1 MDKKGSNRQRSFDVY
16 CSDSYTAKSLWDE
29 LDRKCNTEEQGLEKY
44 YVSKFMRY
52 QMVEDRSVV
61 EQTHEIINLEH
72 ALADAEM
79 KFPEKFLVMSI
90 VDKFPKSWKNFGM
103 TLKHQKGRLSLDD
116 LMIAISIEEE
126 YRNQRHK
133 MPVEHQPRANL
144 IVGHW
149 AKLCPNKKAKTGQA
163 VVNMVV
169 GGSSGAS
176 TSGATDGYVSVQPEL
191 LTIYE
196 PYDWLIDTGAN
207 VHVCADK
214 SLFVSY
220 QAISGRTVSMG
231 NSSTAEVLGI
241 GSVDLKFPSGRILSL
256 KRVHHV
262 PTIRRNII
270 SGSVIVRKE
279 YELVFKFNK
288 VVIQQFGI
296 FIGKGYLDDGL
307 FKVQVD
313 NNKIDVSDSIILNVE
328 SSTLWH
334 SRYCYAFLMKNKDEA
349 LDKFILF
356 KNEAETQT
364 GKKLKRLRSDRG
376 GEYESSKFNE
386 YCQTFGIIHKETP
399 LYSPSSNGMAERKN
413 RTFKDMI
420 NSLLLTS
427 GLPKYLWG
435 EALNTACHI
444 LNRVPLKHNTS
455 TPFELWR
462 GRKPSLKYFRVW
474 GCLAKVLILE
484 HKRKKLGP
492 KTVDAVFLGYVETS
506 YALRFLVIK
515 SEIPGIE
522 VNTIVEFRDAVFLE
536 DVFPLKTGIRSNV
549 SLDDSLAS
557 TSIPEHVEKMSNVG
571 VGPSSSNQTHE
582 ESDEPRRS
590 KRARIV
596 KDFESDFVAYNI
608 EDDPITFKDAMASS
622 EAKQWKEAVKSEMDS
637 IVSNGTWVLVDLPPG
652 CTIIGCKWIF
662 KRKLKPDGT
671 IDKFKAKL
679 LAKGFK
685 QKEGIDYFDT
695 YSPVAR
701 LTTIRVLIALA
712 SVYNLP
718 IHQMDVKTAFLYGE
732 LEEEFTWISL
742 RGSCLD
748 IITETK
754 SVLKNKYEMK
764 DMGETNV
771 ILGIKSTRS
780 TDGIAIS
787 QSHYVEKIIEKFGYQ
802 NSRIAKTP
810 YDPSVALFKNESGVP
825 VAQLRYSQIIGSL
838 QYLANGTRPDISFS
852 VSKLARYTSCPDKT
866 HLGALDR
873 VLRYLKGT
881 VSLAIHYGRFPAV
894 LEGYSD
900 ASWIAKNS
908 GSNGCSGYV
917 FTLGGG
923 AVSWKSAK
931 QTLITRSTFEA
942 ELCALD
948 TTGTEAEWLFGLLSQ
963 LPIVSQPLSPIVVH
977 CDSRTTIAKVR
988 SCKYNQKTKRHIQ
1001 VRLKSIRA
1009 LVSDR
1014 VIGIDFVGTKDN
1026 VADPLTKGLN
1036 LSQVHKSRLGMGLK
1050 THE

>member
-1 MDKKGSNRQRSFDVY
+1 MAEPISVAIPIAPKVDLTGLPDKFSGQFFKRWQQRMKIWLTMKGLLTVIQVTRPEPTDTDPKTAEIAQWTERDQIGRGAILSALSNTLFDVY

-29 LDRKCNTEEQGLEKY
+29 LDRKYNTEEQGLEKY
-44 YVSKFMRY
+44 SVSKFMRY
-52 QMVEDRSVV
+52 QMVEDRSVA

-79 KFPEKFLVMSI
+79 KLPEKFLVMSI
-90 VDKFPKSWKNFGM
+90 VDKFPKSWENFGM

-126 YRNQRHK
+126 HRNQTHK
-133 MPVEHQPRANL
+133 MPVEHQSRANL
-144 IVGHW
+144 IVGKQRVNKINSNSKAINKGKTTKNKKPKANKPCWNCGQVGHW

-169 GGSSGAS
+169 EVLAVL
-176 TSGATDGYVSVQPEL
+176 APQEQR
-191 LTIYE
+191 
-196 PYDWLIDTGAN
+196 
-207 VHVCADK
+207 K
-214 SLFVSY
+214 
-220 QAISGRTVSMG
+220 VSMG

-262 PTIRRNII
+262 PTVRRNII
-270 SGSVIVRKE
+270 SGSSPTNLRFTK
-279 YELVFKFNK
+279 VF
-288 VVIQQFGI
+288 V
-296 FIGKGYLDDGL
+296 
-307 FKVQVD
+307 
-313 NNKIDVSDSIILNVE
+313 
-328 SSTLWH
+328 
-334 SRYCYAFLMKNKDEA
+334 
-349 LDKFILF
+349 
-356 KNEAETQT
+356 
-364 GKKLKRLRSDRG
+364 
-376 GEYESSKFNE
+376 
-386 YCQTFGIIHKETP
+386 
-399 LYSPSSNGMAERKN
+399 
-413 RTFKDMI
+413 
-420 NSLLLTS
+420 
-427 GLPKYLWG
+427 G

-455 TPFELWR
+455 TPFELWK

-474 GCLAKVLILE
+474 GCLAKVLVPE

-522 VNTIVEFRDAVFLE
+522 VNTIVEFRDVVFLE
-536 DVFPLKTGIRSNV
+536 DVFPMKTGIPSSV

-557 TSIPEHVEKMSNVG
+557 TSIPEHVEKMTNVG
-571 VGPSSSNQTHE
+571 VNPNSASLTHE
-582 ESDEPRRS
+582 ESDIPRR
-590 KRARIV
+590 
-596 KDFESDFVAYNI
+596 
-608 EDDPITFKDAMASS
+608 T
-622 EAKQWKEAVKSEMDS
+622 KQWKEAVKSEMDS

-652 CTIIGCKWIF
+652 CTTIGCKWIF
-662 KRKLKPDGT
+662 KKKLKPDGS
-671 IDKFKAKL
+671 IDKFKARL
-679 LAKGFK
+679 VAKGFK

-695 YSPVAR
+695 YSP
-701 LTTIRVLIALA
+701 
-712 SVYNLP
+712 
-718 IHQMDVKTAFLYGE
+718 MDVKTAFLYGE
-732 LEEEFTWISL
+732 LEEEIYMDQPEGFVAHGNERKVCKLVKSLYGLKQAPKQWHEKFDQTILAFGFT
-742 RGSCLD
+742 
-748 IITETK
+748 
-754 SVLKNKYEMK
+754 NKFEMK
-764 DMGETNV
+764 DMGEADV
-771 ILGIKSTRS
+771 ILGIKLIRS

-787 QSHYVEKIIEKFGYQ
+787 QSHYVEKILEKFGYQ

-810 YDPSVALFKNESGVP
+810 YDSSVALFKNESGVS

-866 HLGALDR
+866 HWGALDR

-963 LPIVSQPLSPIVVH
+963 LPIVSQPLAPIAVH
-977 CDSRTTIAKVR
+977 CDSQTTIA
-988 SCKYNQKTKRHIQ
+988 
-1001 VRLKSIRA
+1001 
-1009 LVSDR
+1009 
-1014 VIGIDFVGTKDN
+1014 KDN
-1026 VADPLTKGLN
+1026 VADPLTKGLD
-1036 LSQVHKSRLGMGLK
+1036 LSQVNKSRLGMGLK
-1050 THE
+1050 THQ